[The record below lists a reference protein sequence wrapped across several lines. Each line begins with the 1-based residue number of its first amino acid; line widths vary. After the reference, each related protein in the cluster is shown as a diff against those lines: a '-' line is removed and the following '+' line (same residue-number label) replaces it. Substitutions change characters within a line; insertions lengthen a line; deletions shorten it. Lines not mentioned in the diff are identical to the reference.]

1 MTKDVREKY
10 WSRYAN
16 HYDEYTDYIVGKT
29 LRQAL
34 IGKLRKEKN
43 LGDVIECG
51 CGTGFFT
58 RAIARNASNVLATD
72 LSDDMLDRAKVN
84 LKRFRNIRYKKIDC
98 QDILFPPESFD
109 TVLMANVIHTIPDPH
124 KAIHESYKILRK
136 EGRLLIVTY
145 TDFGL
150 DFFQKSVL
158 AMKFLGRFG
167 MPPPHGL
174 KNYAPDELERF
185 IQAAGYR
192 VEEME
197 LIGDRPKGL
206 YLRSRK

>member
-10 WSRYAN
+10 WSRYAG
-16 HYDEYTDYIVGKT
+16 HYDEYTDYIVGRA

-34 IGKLRKEKN
+34 IRKLRQERD

-58 RAIARNASNVLATD
+58 RAIAGNASDVLATD
-72 LSDDMLDRAKVN
+72 LSDEMLDRAKVN
-84 LKRFRNIRYKKIDC
+84 LKRFHNIRYKQVDC
-98 QDILFPPESFD
+98 QNMVFPPESFD
-109 TVLMANVIHTIPDPH
+109 TVLMANVIHAIPGPQ
-124 KAIHESYKILRK
+124 KAIHESYRILRK

-150 DFFQKSVL
+150 DFFEKSVL
-158 AMKFLGRFG
+158 AMKFLARFS

-174 KNYAPDELERF
+174 KNYAPGELARF
-185 IQAAGYR
+185 VQAAGYR
-192 VEEME
+192 VEEMD

-206 YLRSRK
+206 YLKGRK

>member
-10 WSRYAN
+10 WSRYADR
-16 HYDEYTDYIVGKT
+16 YDEYTDYIVGKA

-34 IGKLRKEKN
+34 IGKLRKERN

-58 RAIARNASNVLATD
+58 RAIARNALDVLATD
-72 LSDDMLDRAKVN
+72 LSEEMLDRAKVH
-84 LKRFRNIRYKKIDC
+84 LKRFQNIRYKKIDC
-98 QDILFPPESFD
+98 QDIIFLPESFD
-109 TVLMANVIHTIPDPH
+109 TVLMANVIHTIPDPQ
-124 KAIHESYKILRK
+124 KAIHESYRVLRK

-150 DFFQKSVL
+150 DFFEKSVL
-158 AMKFLGRFG
+158 AMKFLARFG

-174 KNYAPDELERF
+174 KNYAPGELEHF
-185 IQAAGYR
+185 VQAAGYR

-206 YLRSRK
+206 YLKGRK

>member
-34 IGKLRKEKN
+34 IGKLREEKN

-58 RAIARNASNVLATD
+58 RAIARNASDILATD
-72 LSDDMLDRAKVN
+72 LSEDMLDRAKVT
-84 LKRFRNIRYKKIDC
+84 LKRFQNIRYKKIDC

-124 KAIHESYKILRK
+124 KAIRESYRILRK

-150 DFFQKSVL
+150 DFFQRSVL
-158 AMKFLGRFG
+158 AMKFLTRFG

-174 KNYAPDELERF
+174 KNYAPGELERF
-185 IQAAGYR
+185 VQAAGYR
-192 VEEME
+192 VEEMD

-206 YLRSRK
+206 YLKGRK

>member
-34 IGKLRKEKN
+34 IGKLREEKN

-58 RAIARNASNVLATD
+58 RAIARNASDVLATD
-72 LSDDMLDRAKVN
+72 LSEDMLDRAKVT
-84 LKRFRNIRYKKIDC
+84 LKRFQNIRYKKIDC

-124 KAIHESYKILRK
+124 KAIHESYRILRK

-150 DFFQKSVL
+150 DFFQRSVL
-158 AMKFLGRFG
+158 AMKFLIRFG

-174 KNYAPDELERF
+174 KNYAPGELERF
-185 IQAAGYR
+185 VQEAGYR

-206 YLRSRK
+206 YLRGRK

>member
-1 MTKDVREKY
+1 MTGDEKEKY
-10 WSRYAN
+10 WSRYVSC
-16 HYDEYTDYIVGKT
+16 YDEYTDYIVGRA

-34 IGKLRKEKN
+34 IGKLKKERN

-58 RAIARNASNVLATD
+58 RAIARNASDVLATD
-72 LSDDMLDRAKVN
+72 LSDEMLDRAKVN
-84 LKRFRNIRYKKIDC
+84 LKRFQNIRYKQVDC
-98 QDILFPPESFD
+98 QNMLFRPENFD
-109 TVLMANVIHTIPDPH
+109 TVLMANVIHAIPDPQ
-124 KAIHESYKILRK
+124 KAICESYRILKK

-150 DFFQKSVL
+150 DFFEKSVL
-158 AMKFLGRFG
+158 AMKFLARFG
-167 MPPPHGL
+167 LPPPHGL
-174 KNYAPDELERF
+174 KNYAPGELKHF
-185 IQAAGYR
+185 VQAAGYR

-206 YLRSRK
+206 FLKGRK